1 MNSLCIDMIDISIF
15 DLILKWEIHKKLY
28 ESRNLRLKTRTACR
42 RPDELEKMFL
52 KNVKT
57 LRVRVEEPWLLT
69 SITESW
75 KKRDFEKNVFRKEK
89 SYIASFDNIRCFGV
103 ITCSFLKKVRI
114 SFKTPQEYI

>member
-1 MNSLCIDMIDISIF
+1 MDMIDISIF
-15 DLILKWEIHKKLY
+15 NLILKWEIHKKLY

-75 KKRDFEKNVFRKEK
+75 KKE
-89 SYIASFDNIRCFGV
+89 
-103 ITCSFLKKVRI
+103 TLKKMFLERKRAI
-114 SFKTPQEYI
+114 LLNCLIW

>member
-1 MNSLCIDMIDISIF
+1 MIDISIF

-89 SYIASFDNIRCFGV
+89 SYIAKLPHL
-103 ITCSFLKKVRI
+103 ITFAALG
-114 SFKTPQEYI
+114 